1 MTRQGFDPF
10 SQTAQHV
17 IVFCEQLENAEAISK
32 DRNTRKVSTKDLKK
46 KSFKD
51 KSGDLYCMLHGKG
64 NHATSDC
71 KTLKA
76 QAKKMKSGDNSSD
89 YKSKNKTWKR
99 KDDEKFK
106 KAVKQELKLLMKG
119 KDLNSMDVDKGD
131 RKRKADSDSDS
142 DDASMHSAK
151 SSLTNESET
160 SSASLN
166 MLKQEVAEL
175 EFESKKL
182 KSKNKM
188 ESMDAKI
195 PKKST

>member
-1 MTRQGFDPF
+1 
-10 SQTAQHV
+10 
-17 IVFCEQLENAEAISK
+17 
-32 DRNTRKVSTKDLKK
+32 
-46 KSFKD
+46 
-51 KSGDLYCMLHGKG
+51 
-64 NHATSDC
+64 
-71 KTLKA
+71 
-76 QAKKMKSGDNSSD
+76 MKSGDSSESY

-99 KDDEKFK
+99 KDDDKFK

-119 KDLNSMDVDKGD
+119 KDPNAMNVDDGD
-131 RKRKADSDSDS
+131 RKRKADSDS

-151 SSLTNESET
+151 SNLSSSSET

-166 MLKQEVAEL
+166 MLQKEVAEL

-182 KSKNKM
+182 KSKNNM